1 MLITM
6 AVPLLPLMKAHA
18 NAHFHHWAHGG
29 EKRTHQQAQRTL
41 SSLLSGRLHR
51 MKDSVMMGGAVSLT
65 DLEMMSSFLTQV
77 CKCCRLMLCK
87 VCKVSTV
94 LTDNTK
100 A

>member
-6 AVPLLPLMKAHA
+6 DVPLLPLMKAHA
-18 NAHFHHWAHGG
+18 NAHFHHWAHGS

-65 DLEMMSSFLTQV
+65 DLEMSSFLTQV

-87 VCKVSTV
+87 VSTV